1 MTHEQIKDYL
11 KKYRIN
17 SEEQLAKHIEELK
30 RNTIPNNE
38 IIFPLVDLL
47 LNEKSV
53 LNSFFAE
60 NKKQETIAPFF
71 LDEAVISYQS
81 FEDGKFKD
89 NTVTY
94 TSTRHKSKAGET
106 HKQIVGDLED
116 AINNRLKL
124 SKKINKES
132 IEKYKSLFTK
142 VDKKCSPQC
151 FCDGSCKK
159 PQEKNLGGYKIPNVK
174 VNATRHKAR
183 EDGKFHKEIVGDLE
197 GINRP
202 PSTDDMNLVFVKEG
216 TGYDYLKR
224 MIKDDVIT
232 NSNRGEKETMEYLQS
247 LKQKQEW
254 VENRIK
260 EDKKLIEE
268 FGVKHNQL
276 KPRLDVVINTQFP
289 KALQLISL
297 ATEYGNSKYKE
308 TDLDMLNFKRVVGG
322 SQTYFDSCAR
332 HSTDRNGLDE
342 SGLPHIIHAVWSS
355 LAGLELW
362 AEENKINVKEFTEN
376 YMKNLQD

>member
-1 MTHEQIKDYL
+1 MTDTQIKDYL
-11 KKYRIN
+11 KKYRID

-53 LNSFFAE
+53 LLSFFRE
-60 NKKQETIAPFF
+60 NSKERGETAYIRTVTPFF
-71 LDEAVISYQS
+71 LDEML
-81 FEDGKFKD
+81 G
-89 NTVTY
+89 
-94 TSTRHKSKAGET
+94 
-106 HKQIVGDLED
+106 
-116 AINNRLKL
+116 
-124 SKKINKES
+124 
-132 IEKYKSLFTK
+132 
-142 VDKKCSPQC
+142 KCSSQC

-159 PQEKNLGGYKIPNVK
+159 PQEKNTNS
-174 VNATRHKAR
+174 TRHKSQAG
-183 EDGKFHKEIVGDLE
+183 ETHKEIVGDLE

-202 PSTDDMNLVFVKEG
+202 PSTDDKNLAKKDNYTIYVFTKDLLPKILEFE
-216 TGYDYLKR
+216 DLRAIKSILKR
-224 MIKDDVIT
+224 YSASSYRVYDKDKNLIEQGVLSKDDVIT
-232 NSNRGEKETMEYLQS
+232 NSNRGEKETMKVLNNLRDIINKSEV
-247 LKQKQEW
+247 KI
-254 VENRIK
+254 IK
-260 EDKKLIEE
+260 EVLEE
-268 FGVKHNQL
+268 RKGVKHNQL

-289 KALQLISL
+289 KALQLIAL

-362 AEENKINVKEFTEN
+362 AEENKINIKGFTEN

>member
-11 KKYRIN
+11 KKYRID

-30 RNTIPNNE
+30 RNTKPNNE

-53 LNSFFAE
+53 LNSFFRE
-60 NKKQETIAPFF
+60 NSKERGETAYVRTVTPFF
-71 LDEAVISYQS
+71 LDEML
-81 FEDGKFKD
+81 G
-89 NTVTY
+89 
-94 TSTRHKSKAGET
+94 
-106 HKQIVGDLED
+106 
-116 AINNRLKL
+116 
-124 SKKINKES
+124 
-132 IEKYKSLFTK
+132 
-142 VDKKCSPQC
+142 KCSTQC

-183 EDGKFHKEIVGDLE
+183 EEGNFHKEIVGDLE

-202 PSTDDMNLVFVKEG
+202 PSTDDKNLVFVKEG

-232 NSNRGEKETMEYLQS
+232 NSNRGEK
-247 LKQKQEW
+247 
-254 VENRIK
+254 
-260 EDKKLIEE
+260 
-268 FGVKHNQL
+268 GVKHNQL

-289 KALQLISL
+289 KALQLIAL

-308 TDLDMLNFKRVVGG
+308 TDIDMLNFKRVAGG

-342 SGLPHIIHAVWSS
+342 SGLPHIIHSVWSS

-362 AEENKINVKEFTEN
+362 AEENKINIKEFTEN